1 MKTKSLPPF
10 IFLLRNKKAISNL
23 LAVVLLILITL
34 VIGGLFFIF
43 GRTMFHSL
51 STTRDF
57 EILDANLLLDSSGNP
72 TLQITIK
79 NTGNGKITIS
89 GVAVINPSTG
99 SAVTLTWASP
109 PTLDVGQSI
118 GKVFIKSDFGA
129 SPPTFTAGQKVI
141 VRVSVTY
148 DSNTIEKITQV
159 VVQG

>member
-1 MKTKSLPPF
+1 MKTKSSPPF
-10 IFLLRNKKAISNL
+10 IFLKNNRAISNL

-43 GRTMFHSL
+43 GRTMFSSL
-51 STTRDF
+51 SATRDF

-79 NTGNGKITIS
+79 NTGNSKITIATN

-99 SAVTLTWASP
+99 SAVPLTWTSP
-109 PTLDVGQSI
+109 PTLDVGQSV
-118 GKVFIKSDFGA
+118 GHVFTKNDFGA
-129 SPPTFTAGQKVI
+129 TTFTAGQKVI
-141 VRVSVTY
+141 VKVTATY